1 MAERQMML
9 EGRWQEMRGR
19 VKEAWG
25 VLTDDELDRIEGR
38 WDRLVGAIRQKTGE
52 TVERIEE
59 KLDEL
64 IDSVEQ
70 SETRADDDA

>member
-59 KLDEL
+59 KLDQL
-64 IDSVEQ
+64 IDSEEQ